1 MKKIKL
7 EVIDWEHT
15 CDDGCCTS
23 WGTDVKINGEKVV
36 VKGDDNYIGDILSS
50 VLEHLGYEVDFTGT
64 YS

>member
-1 MKKIKL
+1 MEKIKL

-15 CDDGCCTS
+15 CHDGCCYS
-23 WGTDVKINGEKVV
+23 SGTDVKINGEKVV
-36 VKGDDNYIGDILSS
+36 VKGDDNYIGDILAS

>member
-1 MKKIKL
+1 MEKIKL

-36 VKGDDNYIGDILSS
+36 TIEGDDIADTLVSIIERLVYKIDL
-50 VLEHLGYEVDFTGT
+50 TRT

>member
-1 MKKIKL
+1 MEKIKL

-36 VKGDDNYIGDILSS
+36 TIEGDDIADTLVSII
-50 VLEHLGYEVDFTGT
+50 ERLGYKVDLTRT
-64 YS
+64 Y